1 MITLLVLRRTSPPT
15 VTFKLG
21 ASAVVPSVGNVMSES
36 GPMTS
41 RDALFAENVMLP
53 DEVKFVTV
61 NVFAMLAFDVIMLLV
76 VDVGTVKV
84 PAIV

>member
-1 MITLLVLRRTSPPT
+1 
-15 VTFKLG
+15 
-21 ASAVVPSVGNVMSES
+21 MSES